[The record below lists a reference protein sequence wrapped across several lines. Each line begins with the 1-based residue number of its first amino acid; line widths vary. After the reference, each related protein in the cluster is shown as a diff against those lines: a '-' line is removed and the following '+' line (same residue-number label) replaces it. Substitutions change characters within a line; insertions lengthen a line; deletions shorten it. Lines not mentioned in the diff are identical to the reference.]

1 MLPTMFDETMF
12 SVGEISE
19 LLYNATNEDEK

>member
-1 MLPTMFDETMF
+1 MLPTLFDETMF

-19 LLYNATNEDEK
+19 LLYNAINEDEE